1 MFAAPPRKNGIIF
14 SIFLFFGFAPFAA
27 RRKWGEKRRLLVILS
42 GMCLLIDLLEF
53 FEGGVRVDLRGGH
66 TFMAEEV
73 FDGFE
78 VGAVVEHHGGESVAE
93 NVRGALALRC
103 DEAETAFNGFPYLR

>member
-14 SIFLFFGFAPFAA
+14 SIFLFWIRAICRPPE
-27 RRKWGEKRRLLVILS
+27 RGEKRRLLVILS
-42 GMCLLIDLLEF
+42 GMCLLINLLEF
-53 FEGGVRVDLRGGH
+53 FEGGVRVDLRSGH
-66 TFMAEEV
+66 AFMAEEV

-93 NVRGALALRC
+93 NVWGAFALRC
-103 DEAETAFNGFPYLR
+103 DEAETAFDGFPHLR

>member
-14 SIFLFFGFAPFAA
+14 SIFLFFGFVPFSA
-27 RRKWGEKRRLLVILS
+27 RQKGGEKRRLLVILS
-42 GMCLLIDLLEF
+42 GMCLLINLLEF
-53 FEGGVRVDLRGGH
+53 FKGGVRVDLRGGH
-66 TFMAEEV
+66 AFMAEEV

-103 DEAETAFNGFPYLR
+103 DDGV